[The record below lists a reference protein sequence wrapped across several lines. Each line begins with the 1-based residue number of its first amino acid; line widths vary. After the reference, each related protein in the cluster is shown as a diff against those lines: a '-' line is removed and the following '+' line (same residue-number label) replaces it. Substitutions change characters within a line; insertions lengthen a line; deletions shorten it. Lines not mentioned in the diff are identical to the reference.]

1 MTPTPTLVD
10 EPSTALTGTPSWTP
24 LDIPPV
30 KNPKDEQFVSDY
42 MNLAK
47 AFQTKVRDFFKP
59 HKDRAFAAHRGL
71 CQSENEA
78 LRTAVE
84 TEEACKKVLVAYRR
98 EVEELQRQ
106 ERLRLEELARKQEE
120 ERRIQE
126 AAALE
131 SAASANPDLVEA
143 SEQRREAETLIEAPL
158 PMPVVPMERPAAAKG
173 SAYKDKWG
181 AAMTDKVKLILAVAE
196 RIKEQPDLAALF
208 DLNQTQANRKA
219 DALKKDQ
226 TEILPGLMC
235 VREINVAG
243 RRR

>member
-1 MTPTPTLVD
+1 MNTQVVD
-10 EPSTALTGTPSWTP
+10 DSATALTGTPSWTP

-30 KNPKDEQFVSDY
+30 KTPKDEQFVTDY

-71 CQSENEA
+71 CQSEVEA
-78 LRTAVE
+78 LRAAVE
-84 TEEACKKVLVAYRR
+84 TEDACKRALIAYRR
-98 EVEELQRQ
+98 EVEELERQ
-106 ERLRLEELARKQEE
+106 ERLRLEAIARKQEE

-131 SAASANPDLVEA
+131 AAASANPDPQESLF
-143 SEQRREAETLIEAPL
+143 QRQEAEALIEAPL
-158 PMPVVPMERPAAAKG
+158 PTPVVHVDRAPAAKG

-181 AAMTDKVKLILAVAE
+181 ATLTDKFKVICAVAAHGKDRPE
-196 RIKEQPDLAALF
+196 LIALL
-208 DLNQTQANRKA
+208 DLNESAARKMA
-219 DALKKDQ
+219 DMVKVDQ
-226 TEILPGLMC
+226 KEIVPGLMC
-235 VREINVAG
+235 VRDINVAG